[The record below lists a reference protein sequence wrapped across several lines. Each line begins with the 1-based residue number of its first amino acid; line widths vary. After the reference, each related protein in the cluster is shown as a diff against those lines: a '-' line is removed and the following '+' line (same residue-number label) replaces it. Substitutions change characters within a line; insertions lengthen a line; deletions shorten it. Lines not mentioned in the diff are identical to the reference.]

1 MAKRSGITLFQLF
14 FLSFSYVFSGLF
26 LIRETAFLSLLVP
39 LAFALPYCVAGYF
52 FLRLAS
58 GAPYEKE
65 RWLAF
70 LSGGR
75 AHTVGRLF
83 AAFLLLIASVELIF
97 TWLSYTVS
105 VSAFSEFLS
114 FSFVAVLIL
123 LLALFVGGH
132 GLAVIGRFAELFT
145 FLIVPPVLW
154 LIFWDFAPLDFGAF
168 SENLYAF
175 LIVSPAPIL
184 YLFSETVLQSTAVPN
199 GSNNPIKIPAVC
211 FSGAIAAVLCAFL
224 FLLYGA
230 DKNNIFLLLF
240 GWMAAL
246 VRLSLLICVCTAGR
260 SGRTEYV
267 CTAKKKKASKEEQ

>member
-1 MAKRSGITLFQLF
+1 MPKRSGITLFQLF

-26 LIRETAFLSLLVP
+26 LIRETAFLSLLIP
-39 LAFALPYCVAGYF
+39 LAFVLPYCAVGYF
-52 FLRLAS
+52 FLRLAPR
-58 GAPYEKE
+58 AIYEKE

-70 LSGGR
+70 LSGGQVH
-75 AHTVGRLF
+75 AAGRLF
-83 AAFLLLIASVELIF
+83 AAFLSLIASVELIF
-97 TWLSYTVS
+97 TWLAYAVS
-105 VSAFSEFLS
+105 VSAFSEFLP

-123 LLALFVGGH
+123 LLAIFVGGH
-132 GLAVIGRFAELFT
+132 GLTVIGRFAELFT
-145 FLIVPPVLW
+145 FLIVPLMLW

-199 GSNNPIKIPAVC
+199 GSKNPIGIPAVC
-211 FSGAIAAVLCAFL
+211 FLGAVTAVLCAFL

-230 DKNNIFLLLF
+230 DKNNIFLLFF
-240 GWMAAL
+240 GWTAAL
-246 VRLSLLICVCTAGR
+246 VRLAVLICVCTAGR

-267 CTAKKKKASKEEQ
+267 CAAKKKKASKEEQ